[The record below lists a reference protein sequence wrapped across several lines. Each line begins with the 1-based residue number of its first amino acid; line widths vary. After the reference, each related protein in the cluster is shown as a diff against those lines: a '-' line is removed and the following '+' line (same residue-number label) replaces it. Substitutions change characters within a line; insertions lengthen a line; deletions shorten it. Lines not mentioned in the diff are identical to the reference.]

1 MSPELNSR
9 LQAIR
14 AKLEGGGQSG
24 DALADMKLKLAKRE
38 GAGGYTQ
45 NVTELRQRIET
56 MENSDDS

>member
-14 AKLEGGGQSG
+14 AKLEGGETSG
-24 DALADMKLKLAKRE
+24 DALAVMKLKLAKRE
-38 GAGGYTQ
+38 GVGGYKA
-45 NVTELRQRIET
+45 NVAELRQRIEE